1 MNYKEQRLWD
11 EIREFELDDD
21 EAVYAFS
28 DRLANE
34 NNWSKGFS
42 LRAIEEYKKFMF
54 LVCTTHQARTP
65 SDEVDKVWHLHLL
78 YTRSYWE
85 DFCGQILKRKIHH
98 GPTRGGPDEKE
109 KFQNAY
115 SQTLKHYRE
124 TFHQDPPADL
134 WPPDH
139 LSSSRKKKVRLNN
152 EWIIKT
158 LKTIL

>member
-1 MNYKEQRLWD
+1 MNYKEQKLWD

-21 EAVYAFS
+21 EAVYSFS
-28 DRLANE
+28 DRLAKE

-54 LVCTTHQARTP
+54 LICTTHQPRTP

-78 YTRSYWE
+78 YTRSYWN
-85 DFCGQILKRKIHH
+85 DFCALVLKRQVHH
-98 GPTRGGPDEKE
+98 GPTRGGPDEHE
-109 KFQNAY
+109 KFVNAY
-115 SQTLKHYRE
+115 AQTLQHYRN
-124 TFHQDPPADL
+124 TFHHDPPPDL

-139 LSSSRKKKVRLNN
+139 LSSSRRMKIEINKT
-152 EWIIKT
+152 WIIKT